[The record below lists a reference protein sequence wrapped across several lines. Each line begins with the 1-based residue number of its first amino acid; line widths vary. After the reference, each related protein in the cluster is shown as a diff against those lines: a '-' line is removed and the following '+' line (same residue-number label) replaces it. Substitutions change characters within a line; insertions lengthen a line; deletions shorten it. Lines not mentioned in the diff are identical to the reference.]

1 MHMRSVSMS
10 INTANVW
17 DLFTDCINFLKITFS
32 KLAQICQS
40 IVLNNQDI
48 YWLYIVDIYWKYWT
62 KIACNGQDSAGC
74 SLQPAPIFNPGLS
87 ACGPTILSWSMM
99 LYSVQKLCSSQ
110 FLNQA
115 ECSCL
120 LLVIILSI
128 FGVHVTCLPVVGL
141 FNPEERKW
149 KNKYSI
155 ILYFSN
161 QNFRNL
167 QMFNGLLKGWSFN

>member
-10 INTANVW
+10 INTTNVW
-17 DLFTDCINFLKITFS
+17 DLHISTNFTDCIYKIYIFQTCLNLPIGYFKQPRYLLVILLRFTENIEQKQPVMVSIIPAVAYSLPLFLT
-32 KLAQICQS
+32 LDCLP
-40 IVLNNQDI
+40 V
-48 YWLYIVDIYWKYWT
+48 V
-62 KIACNGQDSAGC
+62 
-74 SLQPAPIFNPGLS
+74 QPSYLGA
-87 ACGPTILSWSMM
+87 
-99 LYSVQKLCSSQ
+99 SVQKLCSSQ

-128 FGVHVTCLPVVGL
+128 FGVYVTCLPVVGL

-149 KNKYSI
+149 KKKYSI
-155 ILYFSN
+155 ILYFSS

-167 QMFNGLLKGWSFN
+167 QIFNGLLKGWSFN

>member
-1 MHMRSVSMS
+1 
-10 INTANVW
+10 
-17 DLFTDCINFLKITFS
+17 
-32 KLAQICQS
+32 
-40 IVLNNQDI
+40 
-48 YWLYIVDIYWKYWT
+48 
-62 KIACNGQDSAGC
+62 
-74 SLQPAPIFNPGLS
+74 
-87 ACGPTILSWSMM
+87 M

-141 FNPEERKW
+141 FNPEERKQ

-155 ILYFSN
+155 ILYFSS

-167 QMFNGLLKGWSFN
+167 QMFNGLLKG